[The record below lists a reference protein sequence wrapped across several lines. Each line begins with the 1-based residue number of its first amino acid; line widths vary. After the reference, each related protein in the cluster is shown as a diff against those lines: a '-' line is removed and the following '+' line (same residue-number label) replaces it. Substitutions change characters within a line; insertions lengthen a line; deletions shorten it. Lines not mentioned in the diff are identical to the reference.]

1 VGDTYD
7 FDDYAHTGKW
17 GEMTMVDYLWLWS
30 ELLIRWVHVI
40 AGIAWIGS
48 SFYFI
53 ALDLSLKPGKA
64 LPAQAH
70 GQAWQV
76 HGGGFYNMVKYLVS
90 PSQMPDELTWFKWE
104 AYATWISGFALLT
117 VIYYTS
123 AGLYMIDLE
132 ILDIEPWQAV
142 AISLAGIGLGWGF
155 YDGMCRSPLGRSD
168 KGLALAGFVFLVFLA
183 WGYTQIFSAR
193 GAFVQIGVTIGTIMV
208 ANVLMV
214 IIPGQKRVVAALRA
228 GDAPDPRYGMRG
240 KQRSLHNNY
249 LTLPVIF
256 VMIGGHYPAI
266 FATHY
271 AWVILA
277 LVLVVGAVIRHFF
290 NTKHKGDPAPWWTW
304 GVAAG
309 LTLAAIFLSYAGA
322 PVRTVD
328 QASYDAQ
335 EFGTGAVLHTAAIEL
350 VNERCSICH
359 AAVPQWDGLAF
370 APKGV
375 ILETERDIMAKIDDI
390 FWQVSASHAMPPG
403 NVIWLDDEERMM
415 LAKWREMVKGAA
427 DGG

>member
-1 VGDTYD
+1 
-7 FDDYAHTGKW
+7 
-17 GEMTMVDYLWLWS
+17 MQDYLWLWS

-53 ALDLSLKPGKA
+53 ALDLSLKPGRE

-76 HGGGFYNMVKYLVS
+76 HGGGFYNMVKYLVA
-90 PSQMPDELTWFKWE
+90 PSKMPDELTWFKWE

-123 AGLYMIDLE
+123 AGLYMIDLD

-142 AISLAGIGLGWGF
+142 AISVVGLVLGWGI

-168 KGLALAGFVFLVFLA
+168 MALALAGFVFIVALA
-183 WGYTQIFSAR
+183 WGYAQIFSAR

-214 IIPGQKRVVAALRA
+214 IIPGQRKVVDVLRA
-228 GDAPDPRYGMRG
+228 GGDPDPRYGARG

-256 VMIGGHYPAI
+256 VMIGGHYPAV
-266 FATHY
+266 FATDY

-277 LVLVVGAVIRHFF
+277 LVLIIGAVVRHFF

-304 GVAAG
+304 AVAAG
-309 LTLAAIFLSYAGA
+309 LTLAAIFLSQAGA
-322 PVRTVD
+322 PTRSVD
-328 QASYDAQ
+328 QAAYEEYD
-335 EFGTGAVLHTAAIEL
+335 FGQGADLHLAAIEL
-350 VNERCSICH
+350 VTERCSVCH
-359 AAVPQWDGLAF
+359 AAEPQWEGLAF

-375 ILETERDIMAKIDDI
+375 ILETEKDIMANVDGI
-390 FWQVSASHAMPPG
+390 FWQVAASHAMPPG
-403 NVIWLDDEERMM
+403 NVIWVESEERLM
-415 LAKWREMVKGAA
+415 LAKWREMLNGGA
-427 DGG
+427 DDS

>member
-1 VGDTYD
+1 
-7 FDDYAHTGKW
+7 
-17 GEMTMVDYLWLWS
+17 MQDYLWLWS

-53 ALDLSLKPGKA
+53 ALDLSLKPGRE

-76 HGGGFYNMVKYLVS
+76 HGGGFYNMVKYLVA
-90 PSQMPDELTWFKWE
+90 PSKMPDELTWFKWE

-123 AGLYMIDLE
+123 AGLYMIDLD

-142 AISLAGIGLGWGF
+142 AISVVGLVLGWGI

-168 KGLALAGFVFLVFLA
+168 MALALAGFVFIVALA
-183 WGYTQIFSAR
+183 WGYAQIFSAR

-214 IIPGQKRVVAALRA
+214 IIPGQRKVVDVLRA
-228 GDAPDPRYGMRG
+228 GGDPDPRYGARG

-256 VMIGGHYPAI
+256 VMIGGHYPAV
-266 FATHY
+266 FATDY

-277 LVLVVGAVIRHFF
+277 LVLVIGAVVRHFF

-304 GVAAG
+304 AVAAG
-309 LTLAAIFLSYAGA
+309 LTLAAIFLSQAGA
-322 PVRTVD
+322 PTRSVD
-328 QASYDAQ
+328 QAAYEEYD
-335 EFGTGAVLHTAAIEL
+335 FGQGADLHLAAIEL
-350 VNERCSICH
+350 VTERCSVCH
-359 AAVPQWDGLAF
+359 AAEPQWEGLAF

-375 ILETERDIMAKIDDI
+375 ILETEKDIMANVDGI
-390 FWQVSASHAMPPG
+390 FWHVAASHAMPPG
-403 NVIWLDDEERMM
+403 NVIWVESEERLM
-415 LAKWREMVKGAA
+415 LAKWREMLNGGA
-427 DGG
+427 DDS